1 MTELKPLV
9 CEKCGGSVN
18 RKTMRCRYCDTEY
31 AYDNNG
37 MQMRFVVEKPGTNVI
52 KATVKVDRGMVLNAP
67 ERATAYALDK
77 MRHQVA
83 DGLLAFM
90 KISTEFDPREMCEVI
105 RGEVRVIDP
114 MFTNY

>member
-1 MTELKPLV
+1 MFELKPLV
-9 CEKCGGSVN
+9 CEKCGGSID
-18 RKTMRCRYCDTEY
+18 RKTMRCPYCDTAY

-37 MQMRFVVEKPGTNVI
+37 VQVRFTVERPGTHII
-52 KATVKVDRGMVLNAP
+52 KAQAKVSREMVDYEP
-67 ERATAYALDK
+67 ERATAYVLDK

-90 KISTEFDPREMCEVI
+90 KISTMSDPYEMCEVI

-114 MFTNY
+114 TFTNY